1 VEELRR
7 EPVPAKNVYH
17 DAVVAALKADGWT
30 ITADPHR
37 VFIGRRR
44 LYVDLAGE
52 RAPVAADRDGVRIA
66 VEVQSFLS
74 NSDIEDFHHAIGQ
87 YAVYRALLRSTDPDR
102 VLYLAVPD
110 EVYTGIFS
118 EPIGRL
124 VVADL
129 GVKIVVFHPVERRIT
144 QWIN

>member
-1 VEELRR
+1 M
-7 EPVPAKNVYH
+7 PAKNVYH

-37 VFIGRRR
+37 VSIGRRR
-44 LYVDLAGE
+44 LFVDLAGE
-52 RAPVAADRDGVRIA
+52 RAPVTADRGGERIA
-66 VEVQSFLS
+66 VEVQSFLR

-87 YAVYRALLRSTDPDR
+87 YAVYRAILRSTDPGR
-102 VLYLAVPD
+102 ELYLAVPD

-118 EPIGRL
+118 EPIGHL

-129 GVKIVVFHPVERRIT
+129 GMKVVVFHPTERRIT
-144 QWIN
+144 QWIS